1 MSSEK
6 ATPVSRGRI
15 IVVGNEKGGSGKSTV
30 AMHVA
35 IALMK
40 AKQRVATIDLNSRQK
55 TFTNYIVNRHAW
67 GQETGRDF
75 EIPNHLYFTE
85 NVDHPNPED
94 EAADGRAL
102 SERIEGY
109 ARDYGFIVIDT
120 PGHNSY
126 LGRLV
131 HSVADILI
139 TPLNDSFVDLD
150 VLGAVDRRT
159 FAVADTSHYSQMVE
173 EARRQY
179 QAENS
184 ASPDWIVL
192 RNRLSMLNSRNTR
205 YVGDALR
212 ELSRRLN
219 FRCVDG
225 LAERVIFREYYA
237 RGLTALDDLDEATL
251 GTRPTPSHVA
261 ARLEIEHLLS
271 ALGLRDPAIS
281 DEGEGIIGMRLK
293 ASA

>member
-1 MSSEK
+1 MSVET
-6 ATPVSRGRI
+6 AAVTPSTRI

-35 IALMK
+35 IALIK
-40 AKQRVATIDLNSRQK
+40 SKQRVATIDLDSRQK

-67 GQETGRDF
+67 GQQTGRNL

-85 NVDHPNPED
+85 NTDHPTAED

-102 SERIEGY
+102 NDRVEAF
-109 ARDYGFIVIDT
+109 AREHSFIVIDT

-126 LGRLV
+126 LGRLA
-131 HSVADILI
+131 HSMADILV

-150 VLGAVDRRT
+150 VLGAVDRET
-159 FAVADTSHYSQMVE
+159 FAVTGTSHYSQMVE

-179 QAENS
+179 QVRNNAAAN
-184 ASPDWIVL
+184 WIVL

-205 YVGDALR
+205 YVSEALQ
-212 ELSRRLN
+212 ELSRRLD
-219 FRCVDG
+219 FRCVEG
-225 LAERVIFREYYA
+225 LAERVIFREFYA

-251 GTRPTPSHVA
+251 GTRPTLSHVT
-261 ARLEIEHLLS
+261 ARFEIENLLS
-271 ALGLRDPAIS
+271 ALGLRGPAT
-281 DEGEGIIGMRLK
+281 
-293 ASA
+293 SAVVSGQNCDAA